1 MLFMIKQ
8 EIALYGWPFCFWDM
22 SQSHAFWTVIVIK
35 ACITASTPIINEKMD
50 DSIDDSHSSS
60 DELCDTE
67 HDEIK
72 ESDTED
78 SIDTEIVTE
87 PFNFTSYIDF
97 FK

>member
-1 MLFMIKQ
+1 
-8 EIALYGWPFCFWDM
+8 M
-22 SQSHAFWTVIVIK
+22 SQSHAFWTVILDSDSDQSLYY
-35 ACITASTPIINEKMD
+35 CLNTYNEKMD

-78 SIDTEIVTE
+78 TIDTEIVTE
-87 PFNFTSYIDF
+87 PFNFTSYMDF
-97 FK
+97 FN